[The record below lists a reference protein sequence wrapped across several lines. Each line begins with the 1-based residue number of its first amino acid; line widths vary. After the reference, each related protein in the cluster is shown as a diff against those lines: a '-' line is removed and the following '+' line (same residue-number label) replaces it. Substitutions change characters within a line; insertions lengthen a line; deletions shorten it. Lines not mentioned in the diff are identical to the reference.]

1 MKIILI
7 LLLILISHCSSST
20 HDYVDKEVLKVQSN
34 VSPSI
39 SKLAGETS
47 AGLLFLAFDIYGY
60 LNFNL
65 NGDSKKK
72 TFNTCFEKKN
82 WVYY

>member
-39 SKLAGETS
+39 GKLAGETS

-60 LNFNL
+60 LNFDL
-65 NGDSKKK
+65 NKKEIDLH
-72 TFNTCFEKKN
+72 TDAIF
-82 WVYY
+82 